1 MEGLISVGDF
11 NRNKK
16 SALKQ
21 AFNKKRSAFTGS
33 ECHNK

>member
-21 AFNKKRSAFTGS
+21 ALIKKRPAFTGS

>member
-16 SALKQ
+16 KRFETSVDQ
-21 AFNKKRSAFTGS
+21 KRSAFTGS